1 MPAIFQAMIN
11 EIFKEELL
19 AGWLKIYLDNIII
32 TSTIHQKDQEQTRY
46 ILQKLKNND
55 LYCNLEKYVFSAS
68 KVNYLG
74 LIIEKNQV
82 SMHSTK
88 LEGILKQPTPSI
100 VKQVQFFLKFGNFYW
115 QFIGHYSEITR
126 SLNNLTK
133 KDQSWIWTEK
143 YKEAFQKLKEE
154 FAKEPVLFMPDPSKP
169 FIIESDA
176 SKWATWI

>member
-1 MPAIFQAMIN
+1 MNEYTIKNFYPLLQANTLIESLKEIKMFTILDLQWRYNNLHIKESNKWKISFKTSRELFEWLVAFFRLYGMPAIFQAMIN

-88 LEGILKQPTPSI
+88 LEGILK
-100 VKQVQFFLKFGNFYW
+100 
-115 QFIGHYSEITR
+115 
-126 SLNNLTK
+126 
-133 KDQSWIWTEK
+133 
-143 YKEAFQKLKEE
+143 
-154 FAKEPVLFMPDPSKP
+154 
-169 FIIESDA
+169 
-176 SKWATWI
+176 